1 MLNRVPPI
9 TLALLASNLLMY
21 FVYHYTP
28 LGNAQLLELYPFQ
41 SSLFRPH
48 QLFSYMFLHANFW
61 HLFGNMF
68 GLYVFGALLEQV
80 LGDKR
85 YLILYL
91 VCGIGAGVAQNGVRY
106 WEYKDL
112 QNDKIAFLS
121 EPTPA
126 QFRAYIE
133 EHVGKE
139 EELNPAFVEFM
150 HAYERNPENSSYI
163 ATAKQYARSI
173 AQQQSEVPTVGA
185 SGAIFGIIMAFALLF
200 PNLRMMLL
208 IPPIPIKAKYLALLY
223 AGFELYSLIQSN
235 PNDNIAH
242 FAHLS
247 GMIFAYL
254 LIKYWRVP
262 QYH

>member
-1 MLNRVPPI
+1 MLNRLPPI
-9 TLALLASNLLMY
+9 TMALLISNVLMF
-21 FVYHYTP
+21 FVYEYTP
-28 LGNAQLLELYPFQ
+28 LGNSRLLELYAFQ
-41 SSLFRPH
+41 SPLFRPH
-48 QLFSYMFLHANFW
+48 QLFTYMFLHANFW
-61 HLFGNMF
+61 HLFSNMF
-68 GLYVFGALLEQV
+68 GLYVFGALLEHV

-106 WEYKDL
+106 WEYRKL

-121 EPTPA
+121 EPTPH
-126 QFRAYIE
+126 QFRAYIK
-133 EHVGKE
+133 EHVGDE
-139 EELNPAFVEFM
+139 EDLNPAFVEFM
-150 HAYERNPENSSYI
+150 EEYERNAQNSNYI
-163 ATAKQYARSI
+163 ATAKQYVSRI
-173 AQQQSEVPTVGA
+173 AQQQVDIPTVGA

-223 AGFELYSLIQSN
+223 AGFELYSLIQQN
-235 PNDNIAH
+235 PNDNVAH

-247 GMIFAYL
+247 GMIFAYI